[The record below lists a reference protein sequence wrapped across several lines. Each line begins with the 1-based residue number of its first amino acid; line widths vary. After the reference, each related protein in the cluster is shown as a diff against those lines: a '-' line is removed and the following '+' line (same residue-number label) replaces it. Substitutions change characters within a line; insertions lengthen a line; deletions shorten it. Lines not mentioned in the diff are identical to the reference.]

1 MLLIY
6 SFIHFKHKE
15 SDGTDS
21 KGTGSSKTTIEMY
34 QSSNSTAYH
43 KSNNETSLS
52 EEDDNKSQDAYS
64 GHTDYEMVNVFSI
77 QMNY

>member
-1 MLLIY
+1 
-6 SFIHFKHKE
+6 
-15 SDGTDS
+15 
-21 KGTGSSKTTIEMY
+21 MY

-64 GHTDYEMVNVFSI
+64 GHTDYEMVNILSI
-77 QMNY
+77 IWFLIDSLMDANSANI

>member
-1 MLLIY
+1 
-6 SFIHFKHKE
+6 
-15 SDGTDS
+15 
-21 KGTGSSKTTIEMY
+21 MY

-64 GHTDYEMVNVFSI
+64 GHTDYEMVSNLKHYALLFSNEWPHI
-77 QMNY
+77 LLINSLKRMKILQIFDNLWQLI